1 MNKAFITPFSQ
12 DVCLNHFAYL
22 QKCFHLATDS
32 RRQIYFNDR
41 YNHNMFTINQI
52 LFSRGY
58 VNNCSNV
65 SSPYLQTINS
75 KQDVNIINSNVSSI
89 KSKKRK

>member
-1 MNKAFITPFSQ
+1 
-12 DVCLNHFAYL
+12 
-22 QKCFHLATDS
+22 
-32 RRQIYFNDR
+32 
-41 YNHNMFTINQI
+41 MFTINQI

-65 SSPYLQTINS
+65 SSPYLQTIHS